1 LDIKIY
7 MMGNPKAF
15 MTIPR
20 KEAGYRLISERIHD
34 HGEVEQ
40 ILNREDRKQ
49 QASRCMDCGIPFC
62 HWACPLGN
70 KMPEWQ
76 EYISRGDW
84 KRGVEILHETNN
96 FPEFTGRVCPAPCE
110 KSCVLSLHDAPV
122 TIRENEASVTEF
134 AFMEGMIKPLPPKRR
149 TGKRV
154 AVIGSGPSG
163 LAVAQQLNRKGHSV
177 TVFEKDNSVGGLL
190 RYGIPNFKL
199 SKHIIDRRI
208 KLMIEEEIEFITNTE
223 IGKDISG
230 EELLNSFDAIC
241 LAIGSGKPRD
251 INPEGRD
258 LQGIHFAM
266 DFLSHE
272 IKSQSGELKSGE
284 EKITAKDK
292 HVLVIG
298 GGDTGSDC
306 VGTSVRQ
313 GAKSV
318 TQIEIMPKPPVGKNP
333 STPWPSPYPQILK
346 TSSSHE
352 EGCTR
357 RWLLNTISF
366 MGEDG
371 KVKEAMAEEVIWQK
385 GADNKFSMVSSGNK
399 EILKADLVLL
409 ALGFVHPVHEGLL
422 TQLGINYD
430 MRGNV
435 AVDKKHNSNV
445 EKVFATGD
453 AIMGASLVVKAIASG
468 RKVAEDIHQLLS
480 QQ

>member
-1 LDIKIY
+1 

>member
-1 LDIKIY
+1 
-7 MMGNPKAF
+7 MGNPKAF

-385 GADNKFSMVSSGNK
+385 GADNKFLMVSSGNK

-435 AVDKKHNSNV
+435 AVDKKHSSNV

>member
-1 LDIKIY
+1 
-7 MMGNPKAF
+7 MGNPKAF

-251 INPEGRD
+251 INPKGRD

-306 VGTSVRQ
+306 IGTSVRQ

-435 AVDKKHNSNV
+435 AVDKKHSSNV

>member
-1 LDIKIY
+1 
-7 MMGNPKAF
+7 
-15 MTIPR
+15 
-20 KEAGYRLISERIHD
+20 
-34 HGEVEQ
+34 
-40 ILNREDRKQ
+40 
-49 QASRCMDCGIPFC
+49 
-62 HWACPLGN
+62 
-70 KMPEWQ
+70 
-76 EYISRGDW
+76 
-84 KRGVEILHETNN
+84 
-96 FPEFTGRVCPAPCE
+96 
-110 KSCVLSLHDAPV
+110 
-122 TIRENEASVTEF
+122 
-134 AFMEGMIKPLPPKRR
+134 MEGMIKPLPPKRR

-284 EKITAKDK
+284 EKISAKGK

-306 VGTSVRQ
+306 VGTSIRQ

-333 STPWPSPYPQILK
+333 ATPWPSPYPQILK

-366 MGEDG
+366 TGVDG
-371 KVKEAMAEEVIWQK
+371 NVAEAMAEEVKWELNS
-385 GADNKFSMVSSGNK
+385 GKFSMVSSGIK
-399 EILKADLVLL
+399 ETLKADLVLL
-409 ALGFVHPVHEGLL
+409 ALGFIHPVQEGLL
-422 TQLGINYD
+422 NELGVEYD
-430 MRGNV
+430 NRGNV
-435 AVDKKHNSNV
+435 AVDKKNKSSV
-445 EKVFATGD
+445 DKVFATGD
-453 AIMGASLVVKAIASG
+453 AMMGASLVVKAIASG
-468 RKVAEDIHQLLS
+468 RKVAEDIHSFLS
-480 QQ
+480 HQ

>member
-1 LDIKIY
+1 
-7 MMGNPKAF
+7 MMGKPKAF

-435 AVDKKHNSNV
+435 AVDKKHSSNV

>member
-1 LDIKIY
+1 
-7 MMGNPKAF
+7 MGKPKAF

-435 AVDKKHNSNV
+435 AVDKKHSSNV

>member
-1 LDIKIY
+1 
-7 MMGNPKAF
+7 MGKSKAF

-110 KSCVLSLHDAPV
+110 KSCVLSLHDATV

-258 LQGIHFAM
+258 LQGIHFAL

-306 VGTSVRQ
+306 IGTSVRQ

-435 AVDKKHNSNV
+435 AVDKKHSSNV

>member
-1 LDIKIY
+1 
-7 MMGNPKAF
+7 MGNPKAF

-435 AVDKKHNSNV
+435 AVDKKHSSNV
-445 EKVFATGD
+445 EKVYATGD

>member
-1 LDIKIY
+1 

-318 TQIEIMPKPPVGKNP
+318 TQIEIMPKPPVVKNP

-435 AVDKKHNSNV
+435 AVDKKHSSNV

>member
-371 KVKEAMAEEVIWQK
+371 KVKEAMLSGVERLTGVRWLK
-385 GADNKFSMVSSGNK
+385 CPWLFSWTH
-399 EILKADLVLL
+399 LL
-409 ALGFVHPVHEGLL
+409 
-422 TQLGINYD
+422 
-430 MRGNV
+430 
-435 AVDKKHNSNV
+435 
-445 EKVFATGD
+445 
-453 AIMGASLVVKAIASG
+453 
-468 RKVAEDIHQLLS
+468 
-480 QQ
+480 

>member
-1 LDIKIY
+1 

-318 TQIEIMPKPPVGKNP
+318 TQIEIMPKPPVDKNP

-435 AVDKKHNSNV
+435 AVDKKHSSNV

>member
-1 LDIKIY
+1 
-7 MMGNPKAF
+7 MGNPKAF

-409 ALGFVHPVHEGLL
+409 ALGFVHPVLEGLL

>member
-1 LDIKIY
+1 

-306 VGTSVRQ
+306 IGTSVRQ

-435 AVDKKHNSNV
+435 AVDKKHSSNV

>member
-1 LDIKIY
+1 
-7 MMGNPKAF
+7 MGNPKAF

-371 KVKEAMAEEVIWQK
+371 KQRVIFYLFRFK
-385 GADNKFSMVSSGNK
+385 R
-399 EILKADLVLL
+399 I
-409 ALGFVHPVHEGLL
+409 
-422 TQLGINYD
+422 
-430 MRGNV
+430 
-435 AVDKKHNSNV
+435 
-445 EKVFATGD
+445 
-453 AIMGASLVVKAIASG
+453 
-468 RKVAEDIHQLLS
+468 
-480 QQ
+480 

>member
-1 LDIKIY
+1 

-409 ALGFVHPVHEGLL
+409 ALG
-422 TQLGINYD
+422 INYD

-435 AVDKKHNSNV
+435 AVDKKHSSNV

>member
-1 LDIKIY
+1 

-230 EELLNSFDAIC
+230 EDLLNSFDAIC

-251 INPEGRD
+251 INPKGRD

-435 AVDKKHNSNV
+435 AVDKKHSSNV

>member
-1 LDIKIY
+1 
-7 MMGNPKAF
+7 MGNPKAF

-251 INPEGRD
+251 INPKGRD

-435 AVDKKHNSNV
+435 AVDKKHSSNV
-445 EKVFATGD
+445 EKVYATGD

>member
-1 LDIKIY
+1 
-7 MMGNPKAF
+7 MGNPKAF

-230 EELLNSFDAIC
+230 EDLLNSFDAIC

-435 AVDKKHNSNV
+435 AVDKKHSSNV

>member
-1 LDIKIY
+1 
-7 MMGNPKAF
+7 MGNPKAF

>member
-1 LDIKIY
+1 
-7 MMGNPKAF
+7 MGNPKAF

-251 INPEGRD
+251 INPKGRD

-399 EILKADLVLL
+399 DILKADLVLL

-435 AVDKKHNSNV
+435 AVDKKHSSNV

>member
-1 LDIKIY
+1 
-7 MMGNPKAF
+7 MGNPKAF

-223 IGKDISG
+223 IV
-230 EELLNSFDAIC
+230 
-241 LAIGSGKPRD
+241 
-251 INPEGRD
+251 
-258 LQGIHFAM
+258 
-266 DFLSHE
+266 
-272 IKSQSGELKSGE
+272 LK
-284 EKITAKDK
+284 
-292 HVLVIG
+292 
-298 GGDTGSDC
+298 
-306 VGTSVRQ
+306 Q
-313 GAKSV
+313 
-318 TQIEIMPKPPVGKNP
+318 PV
-333 STPWPSPYPQILK
+333 
-346 TSSSHE
+346 
-352 EGCTR
+352 
-357 RWLLNTISF
+357 
-366 MGEDG
+366 
-371 KVKEAMAEEVIWQK
+371 
-385 GADNKFSMVSSGNK
+385 
-399 EILKADLVLL
+399 
-409 ALGFVHPVHEGLL
+409 
-422 TQLGINYD
+422 
-430 MRGNV
+430 
-435 AVDKKHNSNV
+435 
-445 EKVFATGD
+445 
-453 AIMGASLVVKAIASG
+453 
-468 RKVAEDIHQLLS
+468 
-480 QQ
+480 

>member
-1 LDIKIY
+1 

-199 SKHIIDRRI
+199 SKHIINRRI

-251 INPEGRD
+251 INPKGRD

-435 AVDKKHNSNV
+435 AVDKKHSSNV

>member
-435 AVDKKHNSNV
+435 AVDKKHSSNV

>member
-1 LDIKIY
+1 
-7 MMGNPKAF
+7 MGNPKAF

-399 EILKADLVLL
+399 EILNADLVLL

-435 AVDKKHNSNV
+435 AVDKKHSSNV

>member
-1 LDIKIY
+1 

-49 QASRCMDCGIPFC
+49 QATRCMDCGIPFC

-435 AVDKKHNSNV
+435 AVDKKHSSNV

>member
-1 LDIKIY
+1 

-230 EELLNSFDAIC
+230 EDLLNSFDAIC

-435 AVDKKHNSNV
+435 AVDKKHSSNV

>member
-1 LDIKIY
+1 
-7 MMGNPKAF
+7 MGNPKAF

-230 EELLNSFDAIC
+230 EDLLNSFDAIC

-272 IKSQSGELKSGE
+272 IKSQSGELNSGE

-435 AVDKKHNSNV
+435 AVDKKHSSNV

>member
-1 LDIKIY
+1 

-272 IKSQSGELKSGE
+272 IKSQSGELNSGE

-292 HVLVIG
+292 HILVIG

-435 AVDKKHNSNV
+435 AVDKKHSSNV

>member
-306 VGTSVRQ
+306 IGTSVRQ

-435 AVDKKHNSNV
+435 AVDKKHSSNV

>member
-435 AVDKKHNSNV
+435 AVDKKHSSNV
-445 EKVFATGD
+445 EKVYATGD